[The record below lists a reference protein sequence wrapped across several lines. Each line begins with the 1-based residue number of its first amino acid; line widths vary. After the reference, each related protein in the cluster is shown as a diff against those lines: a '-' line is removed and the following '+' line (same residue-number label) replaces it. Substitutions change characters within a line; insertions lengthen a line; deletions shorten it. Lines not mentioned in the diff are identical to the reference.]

1 MVPRVPRATSA
12 GPRHLVLRSHHF
24 CGCSTFFNG
33 NTFQAD
39 FEAKYLFVL
48 GCTQKLQGMGSGDV
62 VITKGARF
70 CRVQGWKRSMYND
83 IFTLPQTL
91 LTLLLRTSVAQVGV
105 NSETASSSKA
115 ILNAILTL
123 SRSPHTCGAREE
135 SPTIGLI
142 SEGSRSQKEFLIRK
156 GSACGT
162 DRNNVVFARETK
174 RRVTVHL
181 AHFQSPTRQFQGRWC
196 AEGAVRAEQIV
207 LC

>member
-1 MVPRVPRATSA
+1 MKLACFILSHEPPTSSLQKNKYEFGRVGSCDKTVVPRVPRATSA

-48 GCTQKLQGMGSGDV
+48 GCTQKLQGMGSGEV

-91 LTLLLRTSVAQVGV
+91 LTLLLGTSVHKLGQ
-105 NSETASSSKA
+105 
-115 ILNAILTL
+115 
-123 SRSPHTCGAREE
+123 
-135 SPTIGLI
+135 
-142 SEGSRSQKEFLIRK
+142 Q
-156 GSACGT
+156 
-162 DRNNVVFARETK
+162 
-174 RRVTVHL
+174 
-181 AHFQSPTRQFQGRWC
+181 
-196 AEGAVRAEQIV
+196 
-207 LC
+207 